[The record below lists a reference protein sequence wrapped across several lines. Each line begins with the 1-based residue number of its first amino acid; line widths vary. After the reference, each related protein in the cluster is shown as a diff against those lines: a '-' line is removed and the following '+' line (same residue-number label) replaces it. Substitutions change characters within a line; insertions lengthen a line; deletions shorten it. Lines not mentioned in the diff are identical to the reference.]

1 MRESMPTPLAASFE
15 KPCRE
20 RAVEEPSVSRFS
32 QQWKYIQK
40 SKGQIF
46 FLFEYRSK
54 DSDLSLQIFFGI
66 SNRSKCKRGSIIIQA
81 TERNVHVTT
90 WSAMKML
97 RR

>member
-46 FLFEYRSK
+46 FYLNIDQK
-54 DSDLSLQIFFGI
+54 IPI
-66 SNRSKCKRGSIIIQA
+66 
-81 TERNVHVTT
+81 
-90 WSAMKML
+90 
-97 RR
+97 